1 MGNQQRGTAQMK
13 VVALLAVSCA
23 GMLAGTAPVGAS
35 ESRTFVISWFAQ
47 ATYSNDH
54 DCSGGV
60 HPEVEQLYFRY
71 AQRMGV
77 SAATIEEWRK
87 KLMEGEETPDLQE
100 LVGMRGR
107 VDGKPVNPFTN
118 PASVID
124 LQLPGLDGKYAY
136 GFNLDG
142 KGADDPDA
150 FEDPQTHERGV
161 KHQLYRAFGC
171 ARAFR
176 GSLEG
181 RPTYWAWA
189 WGQLKDSQPAWLITL
204 SGADLSHDG
213 PVTISIDRALEHLRS
228 NSDGTP
234 RPEMGY
240 RSDPDPR
247 SHNGFRGEI
256 RGGVVTVTEHNNFRL
271 LQNPLVAPQV
281 DLKNFH
287 LRMTSGADGISK
299 GFMAGYQPWHD
310 IYFGIAGVGLG
321 GEQQVTGD
329 VPGLYYLMKRYADA
343 DPDPKTGQNRRIS
356 VTYYFEAV
364 PAFVANTS
372 GVPAPTVAGR

>member
-1 MGNQQRGTAQMK
+1 MKLVAMLTASFAAMF
-13 VVALLAVSCA
+13 A
-23 GMLAGTAPVGAS
+23 GAPPVGAS
-35 ESRTFVISWFAQ
+35 EIRSFVVSWFAQ

-60 HPEVEQLYFRY
+60 HPEVEQVYFRY

-77 SAATIEEWRK
+77 SAATIEEWRR
-87 KLMEGEETPDLQE
+87 KLMEGEETPDLQQ

-142 KGADDPDA
+142 KGADDPNA

-189 WGQLKDSQPAWLITL
+189 WGQLKESQPAWLITL
-204 SGADLSHDG
+204 SGPDLSHDG
-213 PVTISIDRALEHLRS
+213 PIAISIDRALEHLRS

-240 RSDPDPR
+240 RRDPDPR
-247 SHNGFRGEI
+247 SHNGFHGEI
-256 RGGVVTVTEHNNFRL
+256 EGGVITVTQHDKFRL
-271 LQNPLVAPQV
+271 LQNPMVAPQL
-281 DLKNFH
+281 DLLNFH
-287 LRMTSGADGISK
+287 MRMTSGADGLSK

-310 IYFGIAGVGLG
+310 IYFGIAGTGLG

-329 VPGLYYLMKRYADA
+329 IPALYYLMKRYADA

-364 PAFVANTS
+364 PAFVANAS

>member
-1 MGNQQRGTAQMK
+1 MGDQQHGTAKMK
-13 VVALLAVSCA
+13 GLALLPVALAAAMA
-23 GMLAGTAPVGAS
+23 GAPLGAM
-35 ESRTFVISWFAQ
+35 ESRTFVVSWFAE

-54 DCSGGV
+54 DCSQGV
-60 HPEVEQLYFRY
+60 HPEIEQVYFKY
-71 AQRMGV
+71 AERMGV
-77 SAATIEEWRK
+77 SAATIEGWRK
-87 KLMEGEETPDLQE
+87 KLMEGEDPPDLEE

-118 PASVID
+118 PAAVID
-124 LQLPGLDGKYAY
+124 LEAPGLDGKYAY

-142 KGADDPDA
+142 KGADDANA
-150 FEDPQTHERGV
+150 FEDPETHERGV

-189 WGQLKDSQPAWLITL
+189 WGQLKESQPAWLITL
-204 SGADLSHDG
+204 RGADLGHDG
-213 PVTISIDRALEHLRS
+213 PITISIERALEHLRS

-240 RSDPDPR
+240 RVDPDPR
-247 SHNGFRGEI
+247 SYNAFRGEI
-256 RGGVVTVTEHNNFRL
+256 RDGLVTVTQHDEFRL
-271 LQNPLVAPQV
+271 LQNPLVAPEV

-287 LRMTSGADGISK
+287 LRMTMSRDGVSK
-299 GFMAGYQPWHD
+299 GFLAGYQPWHD
-310 IYFGIAGVGLG
+310 IYFGIAAAGLG

-329 VPGLYYLMKRYADA
+329 IPGFYHLMKRYADA
-343 DPDPKTGQNRRIS
+343 DPDPTGQNQRIS

-364 PAFVANTS
+364 PAFLAARAS
-372 GVPAPTVAGR
+372 GPAVAGR